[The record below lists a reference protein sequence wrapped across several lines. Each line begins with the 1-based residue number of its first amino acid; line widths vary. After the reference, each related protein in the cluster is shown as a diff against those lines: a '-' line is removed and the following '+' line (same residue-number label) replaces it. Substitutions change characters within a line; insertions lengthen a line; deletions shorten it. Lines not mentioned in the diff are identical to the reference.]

1 MLTFE
6 RGGFFGII
14 IGDDEVIGRRPHVI
28 PPPAAAS
35 FSICKMKIK
44 LNDRKFK
51 TEKIKMNFF
60 FT

>member
-14 IGDDEVIGRRPHVI
+14 IGDDEDIGRRPGVI
-28 PPPAAAS
+28 TPPAVVS
-35 FSICKMKIK
+35 FSICEIKINNFK
-44 LNDRKFK
+44 EQKKKFK
-51 TEKIKMNFF
+51 SKFFF